1 MLKGLDAPKDALVIM
16 DAAIATEANLG
27 WLRDQ
32 DTATCRWLP
41 KPAHIRRHWIPRATG
56 RQLPDGGGV

>member
-41 KPAHIRRHWIPRATG
+41 KPAHIRRH
-56 RQLPDGGGV
+56 